1 MNPTVRSMLL
11 PLGALG
17 EPGAAMDVAGA
28 RYPARAAAS
37 LLCLTGALGAASL
50 PRILALLAAS
60 LVPAGSPLAAAHA
73 AALHEGLVRYVVAD
87 RLLPP
92 PPLVVAALLVA
103 LVATPVLAGRRVA
116 WTAVCGVLAV
126 GAAPLVV
133 QRLGEL
139 IVVWTTPADG
149 LVSGDVASLAARF
162 NVGLAGIL
170 AAAGQAPGGA
180 WGVVA
185 DATNAIGLWV
195 VVLWGWGLARLDRD
209 MTLGRGRPVLWPFV
223 LSAAAYAAGYAVYAA
238 LLPSWLMLV
247 MGVP

>member
-1 MNPTVRSMLL
+1 MNTTVRSMLL
-11 PLGALG
+11 PLDALG

-28 RYPARAAAS
+28 RYPVRAAVS
-37 LLCLTGALGAASL
+37 LLFLVGVLGAASL

-60 LVPAGSPLAAAHA
+60 LAPVGSPLAAAHA

-92 PPLVVAALLVA
+92 LPLVVAAVLVA
-103 LVATPVLAGRRVA
+103 LVAAPMLTGRRVA
-116 WTAVCGVLAV
+116 WTAVGGVLAV

-149 LVSGDVASLAARF
+149 LVTGDVVSLAARF

-170 AAAGQAPGGA
+170 AAAGQAPDGA

-185 DATNAIGLWV
+185 EATNVIGVWV
-195 VVLWGWGLARLDRD
+195 VALWGWGLARLDRD
-209 MTLGRGRPVLWPFV
+209 ATLGRGGRVDWPFAHA
-223 LSAAAYAAGYAVYAA
+223 AAAYAAGYAVYAA
-238 LLPSWLMLV
+238 LLPTWLVLV